1 MESKS
6 QLELSQEL
14 ENIKNM
20 FDSIDVNKKSSADT
34 LLSTS
39 ARIIHLAKKVKEYQ
53 LEIDA
58 KETADKAD
66 SNVIQE
72 NYFRGMNFKG
82 DPELVSILNEL
93 AKRITSR

>member
-1 MESKS
+1 MNEK
-6 QLELSQEL
+6 QELYQEL

-39 ARIIHLAKKVKEYQ
+39 ARITHLANKVKEYQ

-58 KETADKAD
+58 KETDDKAD

-72 NYFRGMNFKG
+72 NYFRGMNFNG
-82 DPELVSILNEL
+82 DPELASILNEL

>member
-1 MESKS
+1 MNEKQEFS
-6 QLELSQEL
+6 QAL

-20 FDSIDVNKKSSADT
+20 FDSIDLNKKSSADT
-34 LLSTS
+34 LLSAS

-58 KETADKAD
+58 KETADKAE
-66 SNVIQE
+66 SNAIQE
-72 NYFRGMNFKG
+72 NYFRGMSFNG
-82 DPELVSILNEL
+82 DPELALILNEL